1 MTYRLYLLDRGG
13 RICEAPQEFES
24 ADDIQALERARAI
37 AQSQNGELWQDN
49 RLVAPSVR

>member
-13 RICEAPQEFES
+13 RICEAPREFDS
-24 ADDIQALERARAI
+24 ADDIQALERALGI
-37 AQSQNGELWQDN
+37 AQLQNGELWQGH

>member
-13 RICEAPQEFES
+13 RICETPQLFDS
-24 ADDIQALERARAI
+24 TDDRQALERARAI
-37 AQSQNGELWQDN
+37 AQLQNAELWQDS